1 MGIETAILGS
11 SVLGAGASI
20 FGGNKDAKVQTNT
33 ANQTTALSREQYNKG
48 VELTAPFR
56 ELGINAIPGLQ
67 AQINQPVTPFKFRDA
82 NSFLTDY
89 FQGPEYS
96 ALNTQAQDQ
105 ILRNAA
111 ATGGFRSGGT
121 QANLAMIAP
130 TLGIQ
135 ALQRQNS
142 QDLQEYGTNQAANA
156 DRFNQLYGITN
167 LGANISTGN
176 ANAGANFAS
185 QAGQNAIMA
194 GKAKAQNYM
203 NTAGAL
209 GGIASDYAGLKLY
222 QYDLANRPQTQRL
235 DYNQRLV

>member
-1 MGIETAILGS
+1 MAL
-11 SVLGAGASI
+11 VGALFGAQVV
-20 FGGNKDAKVQTNT
+20 GGNQAAKAQTNA
-33 ANQTTALSREQYNKG
+33 ANQATALSREQYQQGLTK
-48 VELTAPFR
+48 TAPFR
-56 ELGINAIPGLQ
+56 ELGISAIPGLQ

-89 FQGPEYS
+89 FHGPEYS

-121 QANLAMIAP
+121 QADLAMIAP

-142 QDLQEYGTNQAANA
+142 QDLQEYGTNQAANS

-167 LGANISTGN
+167 LGANIATGN

-185 QAGQNAIMA
+185 QAGQNAMYA
-194 GKAKAQNYM
+194 GNAKAANYM
-203 NTAGAL
+203 NRANALTGLATDAGSL
-209 GGIASDYAGLKLY
+209 LIKGLI
-222 QYDLANRPQTQRL
+222 
-235 DYNQRLV
+235 